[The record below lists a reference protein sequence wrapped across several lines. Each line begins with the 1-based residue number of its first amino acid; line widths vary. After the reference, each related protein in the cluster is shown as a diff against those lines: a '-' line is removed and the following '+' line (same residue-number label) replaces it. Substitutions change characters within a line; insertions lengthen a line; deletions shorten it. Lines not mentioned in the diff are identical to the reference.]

1 MLTYAD
7 VCRLDTI
14 GKVREAGISV
24 CSGGIIGMGE
34 LDKDRVGLIH
44 TLATL
49 PEHPGTHFT
58 HFTYFTGTCF
68 TGTIVHVT
76 TKNYTSLYL
85 SRLAL
90 LVRKN
95 KY

>member
-1 MLTYAD
+1 MLTNAD

-49 PEHPGTHFT
+49 PEHPGTRFT
-58 HFTYFTGTCF
+58 CFTGTYFTGT
-68 TGTIVHVT
+68 TVHVT
-76 TKNYTSLYL
+76 VKST
-85 SRLAL
+85 RHCI
-90 LVRKN
+90 
-95 KY
+95 

>member
-49 PEHPGTHFT
+49 PEHPGTRFT
-58 HFTYFTGTCF
+58 CFTGTCF
-68 TGTIVHVT
+68 TGTTVHVT
-76 TKNYTSLYL
+76 IIS
-85 SRLAL
+85 
-90 LVRKN
+90 VRHCI
-95 KY
+95 